1 MLGVIKKD
9 GQAIV
14 GGKKPRGVHLT
25 QAGLSL
31 ALAVLVILF
40 TQDFLFELSPLR
52 RLELSTLDFRF
63 SLRGPLPVPQESLKV
78 VILEIT
84 EESFKSLPARW
95 PWPAAYYARSV
106 RNLQHAG
113 AAAVGIDIVFS
124 EPDKHGKESAEDF
137 RNAIRETN
145 ICVLAGKLEVSSEH
159 QTITRG
165 DENYNNVYF
174 DVDSS
179 IGIVN
184 VVRDADG
191 VLRRYVPYWYHQGTE
206 RLIPTLAFACL
217 NKVFSQSPFAVAEY
231 TPDAFLY
238 EGRVIPKVDNISM
251 LINYYGPDGM
261 FPRVK
266 FSDVIDDHEFTTVEE
281 AESGEPINT
290 FDDPDFGYLLSGY
303 FNGKVVLIGSTMPED
318 KDEFPVS
325 LAKGGRAGHNL
336 MYGVEIHANVIQ
348 NVLDRNFL
356 KKQSKWSEV
365 LSIVVLCSLAFFI
378 TAKIKELKFRKQAVG
393 EVVGAL
399 AVVLG
404 LFVVFFVSYLLFAHY
419 NYVTAVTSPTL
430 ALIVGFVG
438 ATTYNYVTERKQKV
452 LIKGMFSQYVNP
464 TFVNELVAHPEKLR
478 LGGERKELTVL
489 FSDIAGFTT
498 IAERMSPENLVALLN
513 DYLSIMTDIVFAT
526 GGTLDKYEGDAIMAF
541 WGAPIPQEDHA
552 LRACRAA
559 LEMQKAIIRIRER
572 WEREG
577 KPSISVR
584 IGLSTGEMVVGNM
597 GGSRKF
603 DYTVIGDSVNL
614 GSRLEGA
621 NKEYGTSIMMSQKT
635 YERVKNLV
643 IARELDLLVVKGKTE
658 PIAVY
663 ELVGLANDAISAEYH
678 DFLNHYNL
686 GLQHYR
692 NRRWREAIEHFQH
705 ALKIA
710 PDDYPSQ
717 MYISRIRAYEES
729 PPPPEW
735 NGVFVLK
742 TK

>member
-1 MLGVIKKD
+1 LIVVLTVVGFLATTKIKEIK
-9 GQAIV
+9 
-14 GGKKPRGVHLT
+14 
-25 QAGLSL
+25 
-31 ALAVLVILF
+31 
-40 TQDFLFELSPLR
+40 
-52 RLELSTLDFRF
+52 FR
-63 SLRGPLPVPQESLKV
+63 
-78 VILEIT
+78 
-84 EESFKSLPARW
+84 KS
-95 PWPAAYYARSV
+95 
-106 RNLQHAG
+106 
-113 AAAVGIDIVFS
+113 VF
-124 EPDKHGKESAEDF
+124 
-137 RNAIRETN
+137 
-145 ICVLAGKLEVSSEH
+145 
-159 QTITRG
+159 G
-165 DENYNNVYF
+165 D
-174 DVDSS
+174 
-179 IGIVN
+179 
-184 VVRDADG
+184 
-191 VLRRYVPYWYHQGTE
+191 
-206 RLIPTLAFACL
+206 
-217 NKVFSQSPFAVAEY
+217 
-231 TPDAFLY
+231 
-238 EGRVIPKVDNISM
+238 
-251 LINYYGPDGM
+251 
-261 FPRVK
+261 
-266 FSDVIDDHEFTTVEE
+266 
-281 AESGEPINT
+281 
-290 FDDPDFGYLLSGY
+290 LLSGVL
-303 FNGKVVLIGSTMPED
+303 VVLAL
-318 KDEFPVS
+318 VS
-325 LAKGGRAGHNL
+325 LWWLAYVLFTHNNYV
-336 MYGVEIHANVIQ
+336 MAVTGP
-348 NVLDRNFL
+348 
-356 KKQSKWSEV
+356 
-365 LSIVVLCSLAFFI
+365 SLAI
-378 TAKIKELKFRKQAVG
+378 
-393 EVVGAL
+393 
-399 AVVLG
+399 VL
-404 LFVVFFVSYLLFAHY
+404 
-419 NYVTAVTSPTL
+419 
-430 ALIVGFVG
+430 GFVG
-438 ATTYNYVTERKQKV
+438 ATAYNYVTERRQKV

-464 TFVNELVAHPEKLR
+464 AFVEELVAHPEKLR

-559 LEMQKAIIRIRER
+559 LEMQKAIIRIRDR
-572 WEREG
+572 WEGEG